1 MAKETNPGSEE
12 PLAPYK
18 RPVLPHERKADP
30 AFRGAGMAAAG
41 IEFAIV
47 VGIFVLGGRWVDE
60 RFGWEPWGTLGLTLL
75 GVAAAMT
82 MLIRQ
87 AMRLTA
93 KRPEDDEPSS
103 GGAQKD

>member
-1 MAKETNPGSEE
+1 MAKSQDSGSEE
-12 PLAPYK
+12 PLKRYE

-30 AFRGAGMAAAG
+30 AFRGASMAAAG

-47 VGIFVLGGRWVDE
+47 VGIFVFAGRWLDG
-60 RFGWEPWGTLGLTLL
+60 RFGWEPWGTVVLTLL

-93 KRPEDDEPSS
+93 KAPGSEETPS
-103 GGAQKD
+103 GDAPKK

>member
-1 MAKETNPGSEE
+1 MEKKPKPDSDE
-12 PLAPYK
+12 PFRRYE

-30 AFRGAGMAAAG
+30 GFRGAGMAAAG
-41 IEFAIV
+41 IEFAMV
-47 VGIFVLGGRWVDE
+47 VGIFVFGGRWIDGH
-60 RFGWEPWGTLGLTLL
+60 FGTEPWATLGLTLL

-93 KRPEDDEPSS
+93 KRPEATPPSEVDE
-103 GGAQKD
+103 KKH

>member
-1 MAKETNPGSEE
+1 MAKSPESGSDE
-12 PLAPYK
+12 PLERYE

-30 AFRGAGMAAAG
+30 AYRGASMAAAG
-41 IEFAIV
+41 IEFAMV
-47 VGIFVLGGRWVDE
+47 VGIFVFAGRWVDG
-60 RFGWEPWGTLGLTLL
+60 RFGWEPWATVVLTLL

-93 KRPEDDEPSS
+93 KRPQGGKPPPEDD
-103 GGAQKD
+103 AQT

>member
-1 MAKETNPGSEE
+1 MATPEETGSDP
-12 PLAPYK
+12 PLKPYK

-47 VGIFVLGGRWVDE
+47 VGIFVFAGRWLDG
-60 RFGWEPWGTLGLTLL
+60 RFDTEPWGTVVLTLL

-93 KRPEDDEPSS
+93 KRTGDEDASS
-103 GGAQKD
+103 GDAQKE